1 MQEKREEKQRVFAF
15 MPMGVGPN
23 GERYVRIGVR
33 RVSGPVGTGHH
44 GLNKPRLMLLNML
57 CEDANKKVGQL
68 VGMLRGHLEYAPGQR
83 FSREVQ
89 FNEERAALLGYQ
101 WFHVQLDDGELKKL
115 FELIKASL
123 QPRREV
129 PSLEQ
134 QYIERLQGAS
144 KPKPNQLSTGG
155 SLPREVAVREL
166 PGGDV
171 LISRCSSALAALI
184 VCSPEVK

>member
-123 QPRREV
+123 Q
-129 PSLEQ
+129 
-134 QYIERLQGAS
+134 GAS
-144 KPKPNQLSTGG
+144 EPKPNQ
-155 SLPREVAVREL
+155 VREL

>member
-57 CEDANKKVGQL
+57 CEDANEKVGQL

-123 QPRREV
+123 Q
-129 PSLEQ
+129 
-134 QYIERLQGAS
+134 GAS

>member
-57 CEDANKKVGQL
+57 CEDANEKVGQL

-144 KPKPNQLSTGG
+144 KPKPNQ
-155 SLPREVAVREL
+155 VREL

>member
-57 CEDANKKVGQL
+57 CEDANEKVGQL

-123 QPRREV
+123 Q
-129 PSLEQ
+129 
-134 QYIERLQGAS
+134 GAS
-144 KPKPNQLSTGG
+144 EPKPNQ
-155 SLPREVAVREL
+155 VREL